1 MLYYSKRSVLKAKY
15 IMRDNI
21 TGGALTET
29 TFLILL
35 AFSTPNHG
43 YGVMQEIKTNTHGR
57 VELGLGT
64 LYGAIN
70 TLERK
75 RWIKKMHVTKEGKK
89 VYELTEEGKKRV
101 DIEIERLEEVLQ
113 IVNQY
118 RGKEK

>member
-1 MLYYSKRSVLKAKY
+1 
-15 IMRDNI
+15 MRDNI

-35 AFSTPNHG
+35 AFSTSNHG
-43 YGVMQEIKTNTHGR
+43 YGVMQEIKAKTHGR

-70 TLERK
+70 TLEK
-75 RWIKKMHVTKEGKK
+75 KKWIEKIHITKEGKK
-89 VYELTEEGKKRV
+89 VYELTNEGKKRV
-101 DIEIERLEEVLQ
+101 DMEIERLEEMLQ

-118 RGKEK
+118 RKKEN